1 MLHINR
7 DVPAYRLKSGHIKS
21 RPAAIAIRRMI
32 TGIASGMALQSALP
46 MVEAQEY
53 ELVPPVEGKSG
64 THSGSPLSP
73 NSGPNSGFVAP
84 PTGQGVAVRA
94 RIDVLYYPP
103 GGKEP
108 VLVQRAFETSAATT
122 QSSQYIFDV
131 LNNAALDGVT
141 QALAGGAQ
149 SGRVSVTAIC
159 YAYGVDDSGSQSV
172 LPMGLFI
179 NTTDMKVMPDG
190 GTALHTDIKVM
201 PPNGR

>member
-1 MLHINR
+1 ML
-7 DVPAYRLKSGHIKS
+7 DVTRATPARHSAPAIKRMRRL
-21 RPAAIAIRRMI
+21 I
-32 TGIASGMALQSALP
+32 TGIASGMALQAALP

-53 ELVPPVEGKSG
+53 ELVPPVGGDARSG
-64 THSGSPLSP
+64 NSFGGSLGAPNTAPNGPL
-73 NSGPNSGFVAP
+73 VAP
-84 PTGQGVAVRA
+84 STGQGVTVRA
-94 RIDVLYYPP
+94 RIDVLYFPP

-108 VLVQRAFETSAATT
+108 ILVQRAFETSAATN
-122 QSSQYIFDV
+122 QSSQYVFDV

-149 SGRVSVTAIC
+149 SGRISVTAMC
-159 YAYGVDDSGSQSV
+159 YAYGIDNNGSQSI